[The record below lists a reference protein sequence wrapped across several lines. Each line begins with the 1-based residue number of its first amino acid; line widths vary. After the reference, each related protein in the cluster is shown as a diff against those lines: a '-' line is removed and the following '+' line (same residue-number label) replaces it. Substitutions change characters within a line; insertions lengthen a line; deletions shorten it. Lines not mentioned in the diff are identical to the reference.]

1 MDFLGVGPFEFL
13 FILVVSI
20 IVLGPERLQQAAR
33 SLGRLFARVMA
44 WQYQSPEAQMIQQ
57 IRKDF
62 EQEIVDLRNELIRAR
77 KQFDISSD
85 VQEIH
90 QEIRSAM
97 HISEAA
103 SPQAI
108 REAVAARRH
117 ASAHTSTTTQ
127 HIAAST
133 DASSPS
139 VAQAVSNG
147 IATSPNQDD
156 QLLLDFLQSPTEE
169 NQTVTSPA
177 LSAAP
182 TSPAAALSAEHLL
195 ALRYQIETVMADL
208 HALHRQLHAHGVL
221 DAEWQLPSETNQSQ
235 SVSLHHQ

>member
-20 IVLGPERLQQAAR
+20 IVLGPERLQQTAR

-90 QEIRSAM
+90 QEIRSA
-97 HISEAA
+97 INVTEAA

-108 REAVAARRH
+108 REAVAARRQANALSTAPAH
-117 ASAHTSTTTQ
+117 HSAPSTE
-127 HIAAST
+127 AVA
-133 DASSPS
+133 PS
-139 VAQAVSNG
+139 VAPTISNG
-147 IATSPNQDD
+147 VAASANQDD
-156 QLLLDFLQSPTEE
+156 QLLLHFLQSPTEE
-169 NQTVTSPA
+169 NHT
-177 LSAAP
+177 AP
-182 TSPAAALSAEHLL
+182 SAAALSVDHLQ
-195 ALRYQIETVMADL
+195 ALRNQLDVVVADL
-208 HALHRQLHAHGVL
+208 QALQHQLRAHGVL
-221 DAEWQLPSETNQSQ
+221 DAEWQLPSEANQHS
-235 SVSLHHQ
+235 SASLHHQ